1 MDSLEKMVRQ
11 VRKEIQA
18 WTEQWVLK
26 VVMVHPVS
34 PDLLA
39 LKETKENL
47 DLLEEVECK
56 EEKEIGDIREVKDH
70 QE

>member
-1 MDSLEKMVRQ
+1 MDSLEKMVCQ
-11 VRKEIQA
+11 VRKEIQV

-34 PDLLA
+34 PDLLE
-39 LKETKENL
+39 LKETEANL
-47 DLLEEVECK
+47 DLQEEVECK
-56 EEKEIGDIREVKDH
+56 EEKEKGDIREVKDH